1 MPYLLRVELPDVPG
15 SLGRVATAI
24 GEAGGDIEAIEIVE
38 HRPDGTAVDDVFLEM
53 AHGIMPDS
61 VVSACNILDGVHV
74 LWVSR
79 YAAGGNV
86 FLDLEVVEQITQNPS
101 TALDELVDLL
111 PVTFRADWAV
121 RLCRT
126 ESGVKQVHATS
137 AAPDLGDDQAG
148 WMPLRRAARLP
159 VDDAWHQLA
168 GNVVAGAPL
177 EEDEI
182 IVLGRRGGP
191 DILDSEVA
199 RLAAPGRA
207 RGDHP
212 AHLTGPS
219 WSSPERGCP
228 FRDYWAEGPEL
239 PVAAGTCVP
248 WWARSRK
255 DHRVTA
261 TVPVPRT
268 ALVVDD
274 DPDLALLCT
283 LHLQGAGYEV
293 LQAYSGAQAIDLAL
307 SAPPSVLVLDRMLS
321 DCDGFDVLSTLR
333 EDPEDL
339 GHARRH
345 GVGSCL

>member
-53 AHGIMPDS
+53 AYGVMPDS
-61 VVSACNILDGVHV
+61 VVSACNMLDGVHV

-86 FLDLEVVEQITQNPS
+86 FLDLEVIEQITQNPS
-101 TALDELVDLL
+101 AALDELVDLL

-126 ESGVKQVHATS
+126 ESGVKQVHGTS

-148 WMPLRRAARLP
+148 WLPLTRAARLP
-159 VDDAWHQLA
+159 VDDAWHQLS

-177 EEDEI
+177 ETDEI

-199 RLAAPGRA
+199 RLQHLAALA
-207 RGDHP
+207 
-212 AHLTGPS
+212 
-219 WSSPERGCP
+219 
-228 FRDYWAEGPEL
+228 
-239 PVAAGTCVP
+239 
-248 WWARSRK
+248 
-255 DHRVTA
+255 VTIR
-261 TVPVPRT
+261 RT
-268 ALVVDD
+268 
-274 DPDLALLCT
+274 
-283 LHLQGAGYEV
+283 
-293 LQAYSGAQAIDLAL
+293 
-307 SAPPSVLVLDRMLS
+307 
-321 DCDGFDVLSTLR
+321 
-333 EDPEDL
+333 
-339 GHARRH
+339 
-345 GVGSCL
+345 